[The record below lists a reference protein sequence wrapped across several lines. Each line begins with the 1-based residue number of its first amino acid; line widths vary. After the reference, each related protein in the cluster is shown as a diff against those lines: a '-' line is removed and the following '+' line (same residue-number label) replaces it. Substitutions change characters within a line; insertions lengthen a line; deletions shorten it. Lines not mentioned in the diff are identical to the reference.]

1 MNFDRSRL
9 FLSRLSVKH
18 RDLNISVP
26 FRFNP
31 NQQVAF
37 RLMAEQYAS
46 SGQVRCIVLKARRV
60 GMSSLMDALL
70 WVHTVAKPQA
80 HAQIIAHLKDVS
92 AKGLFRVPRDLA
104 SELNEK
110 VRFPVCDVRAQE
122 IRTAHSDGESLLDI
136 STAGSVGGGR
146 GLTLTAL
153 HLSEAASYPGQDSFL
168 SILPAVAKAPDTMI
182 VLESTAQ
189 GRTGIGKVFYE
200 HWLSAKKGHGRHW
213 NGYVPIFLPWLD
225 DPACIAAA
233 HMAKDAP
240 ATDLERELMSPPYN
254 ATRAQIAW
262 MRLVLE
268 GECQGSELK
277 FLQEY
282 PHADHVAFVSTG
294 DPAFSP
300 TEIKYAISTRVE
312 ETEFCQCVGRESAKC
327 TRPHRGIL
335 TRSGGITVFY
345 RESAGAWRIYETPKR
360 GCFYYVGVDCARGM
374 EEETGRATGDFS
386 SIIVY
391 NGTTGDIAARFA
403 EWADPEITAEQC
415 DLVGRWYGKA
425 MMNVELTGNL
435 GLWCMKRLRDNY
447 HYPNFYRWK
456 GKDDKALKPN
466 ASHPAICWET
476 TTYSRNLMFA
486 SFRAAVRAGMKGIPG
501 GLAPKDSE
509 LIDQMDLCTMSGGRF
524 EVEKGHDDVLFAA
537 MIAVVACD
545 QWPPP
550 NVLSFRH
557 NVLENPEEARAA
569 ALASLNPQSD
579 LQMALK
585 RDFREFNRPEKS
597 ARLARNMR
605 MTY

>member
-1 MNFDRSRL
+1 MNFDRAQL
-9 FLSRLSVKH
+9 FLSRLSIKH
-18 RDLNISVP
+18 RDLNVSVP
-26 FRFNP
+26 FRFNS
-31 NQQVAF
+31 NQQTAF
-37 RLMAEQYAS
+37 RLMAEQYEKF
-46 SGQVRCIVLKARRV
+46 GNVRAITLKARRV

-70 WVHTVAKPQA
+70 WVHTVSKPQA

-110 VRFPVCDVRAQE
+110 VRHPVCDVRAQE
-122 IRTAHSDGESLLDI
+122 IRTAHTDGESLLDI

-189 GRTGIGKVFYE
+189 GRTGIGKVFFE
-200 HWLSAKKGHGRHW
+200 HWQSAKKGRGRHW

-225 DPACIAAA
+225 DPACIAPA

-254 ATRAQIAW
+254 ASRAQIAW

-268 GECQGSELK
+268 GECQGSEMK

-282 PHADHVAFVSTG
+282 PHADHVAFISTG

-300 TEIKYAISTRVE
+300 AEIKYAVSTRVE
-312 ETEFCQCVGRESAKC
+312 QTEFCQCNDAKC
-327 TRPHRGIL
+327 YRPHRGVF
-335 TRSGGITVFY
+335 TRSGGLSVFH
-345 RESAGAWRIYETPKR
+345 REANGPWHIYERPMR
-360 GCFYYVGVDCARGM
+360 ECFYYEGVDCARGM

-386 SIIVY
+386 AIVLY
-391 NGTTGDIAARFA
+391 NGTTGAIAARFA
-403 EWADPEITAEQC
+403 EWTDPEDTAEQA
-415 DLVGRWYGKA
+415 DLVGRWYNKA

-435 GLWCMKRLRDNY
+435 GLWCMKRLRDSY

-456 GKDDKALKPN
+456 GKDDKAVRPN

-476 TTYSRNLMFA
+476 TNYSRKLMFA
-486 SFRAAVRAGMKGIPG
+486 SFRSFVRAGMKGLPG

-509 LIDQMDLCTMSGGRF
+509 LIDQMDLCTMSTGGRF
-524 EVEKGHDDVLFAA
+524 DVERGHDDVLLAA

-550 NVLSFRH
+550 NVLSFKH
-557 NVLENPEEARAA
+557 NVMENPEEARAA
-569 ALASLNPQSD
+569 ALASLKPQGD
-579 LQMALK
+579 LQTALR
-585 RDFREFNRPEKS
+585 RDLKMILREDKHQ
-597 ARLARNMR
+597 RLARNMR
-605 MTY
+605 MSY